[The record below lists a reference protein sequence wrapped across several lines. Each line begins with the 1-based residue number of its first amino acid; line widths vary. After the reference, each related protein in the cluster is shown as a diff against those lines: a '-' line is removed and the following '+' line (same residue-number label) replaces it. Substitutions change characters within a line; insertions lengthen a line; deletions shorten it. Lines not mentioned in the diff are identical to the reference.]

1 MMSANE
7 VIESYVRDVAR
18 LLPRKRRDDVA
29 FELRALLQ
37 EELAAKA
44 EAAGR
49 APDPAMAIALLAG
62 FGRPAE
68 AAARYHPRQ
77 PLIDPAD
84 NHDFLIWTVVVLV
97 AIGMSDERSGDQA
110 LRLFGVLVLVFMAI
124 AWWRRRQPEGRFAW
138 KPRAQAKPARAPRWQ
153 ALLAAAGL
161 IVFPLAMYLAPQ
173 AFWDTA
179 TYGHG
184 VPGGLALT
192 DAFLGSWQ
200 RVATIGWL
208 LAYIAVWLAVA
219 AQGGWRRWTRQ
230 AGVLT
235 GLGLGMMLLAHAAPM
250 TTLLARV
257 PFAIFAAPGADAV
270 ARPWFGLAGAIV
282 LLGALYDLYT
292 EWARVEPAPAAA
304 SDPARDATASA

>member
-18 LLPRKRRDDVA
+18 LLSRKRRDDVA

-37 EELAAKA
+37 EELAGKA
-44 EAAGR
+44 AAAGR
-49 APDPAMAIALLAG
+49 APDRAMALELLAG
-62 FGRPAE
+62 FGRPADV
-68 AAARYHPRQ
+68 AARYHPRA

-84 NHDFLIWTVVVLV
+84 NHDFAIWTIVLLV

-124 AWWRRRQPEGRFAW
+124 AWWRRRRPEGHFGWTPSAE
-138 KPRAQAKPARAPRWQ
+138 AKPARAPRWQ
-153 ALLAAAGL
+153 ALLAATGL
-161 IVFPLAMYLAPQ
+161 AVFPLAMYVAPQ

-179 TYGHG
+179 TFGHG
-184 VPGGLALT
+184 VSGGLALS
-192 DAFLGSWQ
+192 DAFLDSWQ
-200 RVATIGWL
+200 RTATLGWL
-208 LAYIAVWLAVA
+208 LAYIGVWVAVA
-219 AQGGWRRWTRQ
+219 AQGGWRRWTRR
-230 AGVLT
+230 ADILT

-250 TTLLARV
+250 ATLFERV

-270 ARPWFGLAGAIV
+270 ARPWFGFAGAMV

-292 EWARVEPAPAAA
+292 EWVRVEPAPAAG
-304 SDPARDATASA
+304 SGATASA